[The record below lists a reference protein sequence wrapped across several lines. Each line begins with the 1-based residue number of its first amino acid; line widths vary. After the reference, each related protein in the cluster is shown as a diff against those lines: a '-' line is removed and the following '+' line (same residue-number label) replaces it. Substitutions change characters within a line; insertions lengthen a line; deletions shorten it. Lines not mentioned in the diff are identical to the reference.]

1 MIEVIYFFDKQTPF
15 LSSGEDLGQRY
26 VRAVV
31 KINQKSIAVEDYKAV
46 ASNSSTYWCRRIVYQ
61 DSLIS
66 LPASVITEI
75 GLKSSNLNS

>member
-1 MIEVIYFFDKQTPF
+1 MFNFFTKQTPF
-15 LSSGEDLGQRY
+15 VSSGGTLGQRY
-26 VRAVV
+26 VRAEFE
-31 KINQKSIAVEDYKAV
+31 INQKSIAVEDYKAV

-61 DSLIS
+61 ESFIS